1 MISNKYRVFIAIEAI
16 GLFGGIIVAV
26 DIKTLPDEYKEI
38 YNNFIMPVDLNISL
52 DSVILSQE
60 NKEKI
65 DLFIREM
72 KHQEE
77 FRSYGLE
84 PMNRILM
91 YGASGTG
98 KTFSTKAL
106 CNYLG
111 YTMIY
116 IDIAKAL
123 SDETIAK
130 NISDIFKLAN
140 YIGNCVIMLDE
151 CDAVAWQRDT
161 GNSDTGTIRRA
172 TNSIFQQLDQMN
184 HSNVFVAATNML
196 HRLDP
201 GFERRFNLKMEF
213 RRPQLNLKDS
223 FKHFVDRKN
232 EELRNKGVVNLFE
245 FIDDVDTTTGTI
257 VHNRAS
263 ESKKLSYYEIE
274 VLVERAMKDAIINNH
289 REIRTSV
296 LYINLSKQLNMKL
309 RFKTDSDPE
318 EIFQSNI
325 DKYNR

>member
-1 MISNKYRVFIAIEAI
+1 MIVVTSD
-16 GLFGGIIVAV
+16 LFGGIAMGIDVNS
-26 DIKTLPDEYKEI
+26 LPKEYKEI
-38 YNNFIMPVDLNISL
+38 YDKFIMPVDLNISL
-52 DSVILSQE
+52 ENVILSQE
-60 NKEKI
+60 NKDKI

-77 FRSYGLE
+77 FRDYGLE

-123 SDETIAK
+123 SDETVSH
-130 NISDIFKLAN
+130 NVSDIFKLAN
-140 YIGNCVIMLDE
+140 YLGHCVIMLDE
-151 CDAVAWQRDT
+151 CDAIAWQRDT

-201 GFERRFNLKMEF
+201 AFERRFNLKMAF
-213 RRPQLNLKDS
+213 TRPQLKLKDA
-223 FKHFVDRKN
+223 FKHFVDVKN
-232 EELRNKGVVNLFE
+232 KELVEKGINKLF
-245 FIDDVDTTTGTI
+245 IYVDDVDSTTQDI
-257 VHNRAS
+257 VGNRAS
-263 ESKKLSYYEIE
+263 DSKKLSYYEIE
-274 VLVERAMKDAIINNH
+274 GLVQRAMKDAIINGH
-289 REIRTSV
+289 REIRTSY
-296 LYINLSKQLNMKL
+296 LFTNLSKQLNMKL
-309 RFKTDSDPE
+309 RFKTDTDPE
-318 EIFQSNI
+318 EIFSAPVDN
-325 DKYNR
+325 YNR